1 MLEKIKNYF
10 KDWNRFE
17 LSFLIIGILSSILS
31 SVIFNGTI
39 IDTLYTS
46 SYLIT
51 ALLMA
56 KGKVECYFV
65 GFVSVFFYGIVSY
78 NQGYYGELLITIFL
92 TFPIMIIGII
102 SWLRHQDKEDDVV
115 IISSLSRKEITLAL
129 ASQLILFWI
138 YYFILKIFNTDL
150 LIISSLSVVT
160 SVLASYFEARRS
172 EWSLF
177 CYIANDIV
185 IITLWLI
192 PIIGGQVE
200 LVSVLVGPVLLLI
213 NDIYGSYNWRKL
225 KNQQKEKNMIVD
237 ANDTDKKSEDRR

>member
-1 MLEKIKNYF
+1 MLKKIKNYF
-10 KDWNRFE
+10 NDWTKFE
-17 LSFLIIGILSSILS
+17 LSFLTIGILIAIVSSI
-31 SVIFNGTI
+31 IFNGTI

-46 SYLIT
+46 SYLVT
-51 ALLMA
+51 ALLMS

-65 GFVSVFFYGIVSY
+65 GFVSVFFYGIVSF
-78 NQGYYGELLITIFL
+78 QQAYYGELLITIFL

-115 IISSLSRKEITLAL
+115 IISSLSKKEIILAL

-138 YYFILKIFNTDL
+138 YYFILKIFKTDL

-177 CYIANDIV
+177 CYVANDIV

-192 PIIGGQVE
+192 PII
-200 LVSVLVGPVLLLI
+200 S
-213 NDIYGSYNWRKL
+213 
-225 KNQQKEKNMIVD
+225 
-237 ANDTDKKSEDRR
+237 